1 MFDDKTQ
8 ETLRRLLDLAEHPST
23 PDAERALA
31 FARIRALVAVPAD
44 DARRR
49 TPVAGMDAQL
59 LIKLRPLLK
68 HVDEDDLVD
77 DVHGDLHSFAI
88 RYQLLSEVAGQLAH
102 MLDLRSRLAP
112 GKRHRHDDGV
122 RETAARLAFLLQRS
136 DGFRTS
142 RWRSR
147 RD

>member
-31 FARIRALVAVPAD
+31 FARVRALVAVPAD

-49 TPVAGMDAQL
+49 APVANVDAQL
-59 LIKLRPLLK
+59 LTKLRPLLR
-68 HVDEDDLVD
+68 HVDEDLVD

-88 RYQLLSEVAGQLAH
+88 RCQVVSEVAGQLAH
-102 MLDLRSRLAP
+102 MLDLRSRLAS
-112 GKRHRHDDGV
+112 GKRHRYDDGV
-122 RETAARLAFLLQRS
+122 RETAARLAFLLERS

-142 RWRSR
+142 RR
-147 RD
+147 RGRRG